1 MQLLTIAA
9 PAIFLFLTAGS
20 LGTSS
25 GTSVSDSLVGIVNV
39 DSVVIVNC
47 VANVNGVVNVIN
59 VVNVNRSVLS
69 IVADIG
75 IVGDSQV
82 GSCVAVASGQP
93 LEGLDM

>member
-1 MQLLTIAA
+1 M
-9 PAIFLFLTAGS
+9 
-20 LGTSS
+20 GTSS